1 MPLTALIL
9 SPQPLD
15 AELSDTVLWRQNVE
29 RYIAASADEARTVAS
44 GGRPDILIVDERIS
58 NAATVVAQLRQDPLT
73 RNVSIVALA
82 RGDFD
87 PSEVALIEAGANA
100 ILRLPPG
107 PEWDDRLVRLI
118 HVPLRRATRFEM
130 ALQIELAI
138 RAVRPHLSRDRP
150 EPERQRHARG
160 VDPAAAHRRRRP
172 VRVLLPPHRGR
183 RLRLGDGGARVPAP
197 HQFGVELTH
206 VEGDGR
212 VRIRQFVESDGP

>member
-1 MPLTALIL
+1 MALTALIL
-9 SPQPLD
+9 APQPLD

-29 RYIAASADEARTVAS
+29 RYVAASADEARTVAS

-58 NAATVVAQLRQDPLT
+58 NAAAVVAQLRQDPLT

-130 ALQIELAI
+130 ALQLESRFELSGHIFPVTALNLSVNGMLVESTQQLRI
-138 RAVRPHLSRDRP
+138 GDDVQFAFCFPHTEDVVSGSATVVRECL
-150 EPERQRHARG
+150 
-160 VDPAAAHRRRRP
+160 V
-172 VRVLLPPHRGR
+172 
-183 RLRLGDGGARVPAP
+183 P